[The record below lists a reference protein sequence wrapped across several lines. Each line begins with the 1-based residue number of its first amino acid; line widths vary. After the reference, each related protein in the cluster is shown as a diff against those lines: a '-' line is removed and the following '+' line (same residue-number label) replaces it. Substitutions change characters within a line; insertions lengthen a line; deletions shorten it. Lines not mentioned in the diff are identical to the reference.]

1 MPKTVV
7 ITGAGRGIGRAT
19 ARAFAAEGATVVV
32 ASRTAAELQ
41 SLVAE
46 IAAAGGRA
54 VAVPCDIGAEPAVVQ
69 LMAQASALHGRI
81 DVLVCAAGVAA
92 IAPFEQLAL
101 ADWECTLQVGLTGT
115 FLCCKHASPHMA
127 AGGLIVALG
136 SIAGRSGFPHWSA
149 YSAAKFGLTGFTQA
163 IREELRPRG
172 IRVSSII
179 AAAVDTPLWDAVPG
193 EWNRANMLQPAEVA
207 QTILHVA
214 STPPHIQMDEVMVGH
229 VVGKL

>member
-54 VAVPCDIGAEPAVVQ
+54 VAVPCDISAEPDVVR
-69 LMAQASALHGRI
+69 LMEQASALHGRI

-101 ADWECTLQVGLTGT
+101 ADWERTLQVGLTGM
-115 FLCCKHASPHMA
+115 FLGCKHASPHMG

-136 SIAGRSGFPHWSA
+136 SIAGRAGFPHWSA
-149 YSAAKFGLTGFTQA
+149 YSAAKFGLIGFTQA

-172 IRVSSII
+172 IRVTTII

>member
-7 ITGAGRGIGRAT
+7 ISGAGRGIGRAT
-19 ARAFAAEGATVVV
+19 AQAFAAQGATVVL

-41 SLVAE
+41 ALAEE
-46 IAAAGGRA
+46 IAAAGGVA
-54 VAVPCDIGAEPAVVQ
+54 VAVACDITAEPDVIR
-69 LMAQASALHGRI
+69 LMAAASAQHGQI
-81 DVLVCAAGVAA
+81 DVLVCAAGVAR
-92 IAPFEQLAL
+92 IAPFDQLAL
-101 ADWECTLQVGLTGT
+101 ADWEETLRVNLTGT
-115 FLCCKHASPHMA
+115 FLCCKHASASMA

-136 SIAGRSGFPHWSA
+136 SIAGRAGFPHWSA
-149 YSAAKFGLTGFTQA
+149 YSAAKFGLIGFTQA

-172 IRVSSII
+172 IRVSSIV
-179 AAAVDTPLWDAVPG
+179 AAAVDTPLWADVPG

>member
-54 VAVPCDIGAEPAVVQ
+54 VAVPCDIGAEPDVIQ
-69 LMAQASALHGRI
+69 LMAQASALHGQI

-101 ADWECTLQVGLTGT
+101 ADWERTLQVGLTGT

-149 YSAAKFGLTGFTQA
+149 YSAAKFGLIGFTQA

>member
-54 VAVPCDIGAEPAVVQ
+54 VAVPCDISAEPDVVR
-69 LMAQASALHGRI
+69 LMEQASALHGRI

-101 ADWECTLQVGLTGT
+101 ADWERTLQVGLTGM
-115 FLCCKHASPHMA
+115 FLGCKHASPKMA

-136 SIAGRSGFPHWSA
+136 SIAGRAGFPHWSA
-149 YSAAKFGLTGFTQA
+149 YSAAKFGLIGFTQA

-172 IRVSSII
+172 IRVTTII

>member
-54 VAVPCDIGAEPAVVQ
+54 VAVPCDIGAEPDVIQ

-101 ADWECTLQVGLTGT
+101 ADWERTLQVGLTGT

-149 YSAAKFGLTGFTQA
+149 YSAAKFGLTASPRPSARSCARGGFGSA
-163 IREELRPRG
+163 ASLPPPWIRRCGTRCPASGTAPICCSPPRSPRP
-172 IRVSSII
+172 SS
-179 AAAVDTPLWDAVPG
+179 TS
-193 EWNRANMLQPAEVA
+193 PARRP
-207 QTILHVA
+207 T
-214 STPPHIQMDEVMVGH
+214 SRWTR
-229 VVGKL
+229 